1 MILYIMTGLLV
12 LLDIIILVKLVR
24 EDTTFRKLQKTVEFK
39 KLQLNERAIDLQMG
53 NTQGY
58 IDSMIEQG
66 PPAGAEGNPNEEEER
81 VPVGFKQENTK

>member
-1 MILYIMTGLLV
+1 
-12 LLDIIILVKLVR
+12 
-24 EDTTFRKLQKTVEFK
+24 
-39 KLQLNERAIDLQMG
+39 MG